1 MKGNGYG
8 RKGFGKMKGKGK
20 SKGYGKKGKGYGK
33 RSWYNMD
40 TTKRGLGDFSDG
52 IPDASS
58 TMRQHHS
65 TVRSTSA
72 TSATQH
78 HTIHTSS
85 SEEEFLTTARTS
97 TTATNV
103 ETATASNDKKLSFVA
118 MFPSK
123 TATVEETFFTV
134 RGERRRGLIVD
145 PGAASGLVGT
155 ETLRDIIESCVAPA
169 GKANELKYRFEKTTP
184 VSGISG
190 EADHTL
196 GEVEIPLV
204 TGGQAIQFKGEMI
217 GGAGS
222 LCPALV
228 SNPALRKLRSR
239 IFTEFF
245 NNGDGLLVTG
255 PVGEEDPNDM
265 KYFRLLLTDSGHYI
279 LPTDDASYNNKVSEE
294 SKKQVTLFCHQ
305 VEGRAA
311 ELWHEDFH
319 YRFQRTASGR

>member
-1 MKGNGYG
+1 
-8 RKGFGKMKGKGK
+8 
-20 SKGYGKKGKGYGK
+20 
-33 RSWYNMD
+33 
-40 TTKRGLGDFSDG
+40 
-52 IPDASS
+52 
-58 TMRQHHS
+58 MRQHHS

-245 NNGDGLLVTG
+245 NNGDGLLGTG
-255 PVGEEDPNDM
+255 PVGEEDPHDM
-265 KYFRLLLTDSGHYI
+265 KYFRLLLTDSGRYI
-279 LPTDDASYNNKVSEE
+279 LPTDDAAYNNKVSEE

-305 VEGRAA
+305 VEERAA
-311 ELWHEDFH
+311 ELWTDVRRIFTTDTKGQQAEGN
-319 YRFQRTASGR
+319 RGEMSSGETSTTFYDKQKKQKKVKFRETPETKNYEIEENEVNNYMRLTRMR